1 MVAMAAATSG
11 GPSKCRVAL
20 SVARLTCTLA
30 TPGSFFKAR
39 STRPTHE
46 AQVMPCTGRV
56 TAAAVGAVT
65 ALAAVFMAVVPS
77 VMRGL

>member
-56 TAAAVGAVT
+56 TAVVGAVT

-77 VMRGL
+77 VMPGL